1 MTVRVLQAV
10 EIWLPQT
17 QSWIYNQVRELPA
30 DIACDVVCETTVN
43 LDQFPFP
50 SIHALDQGPTVRSVV
65 DRGLRFLG
73 VRRHLGFLRRQVRRL
88 RPDVLHSHFGH
99 VGWMNLGALAGMA
112 VPHVVTFYGF
122 DLSLLPA
129 SDARWRKRYRQLFQ
143 DADLFL
149 CEGPHMAEQ
158 LASLGCPKAKIA
170 VHRIGVDLERI
181 PFQPRRW
188 SPSEPLRVLIAAS
201 FREKK
206 GIPYAIEAL
215 ARLRNSVPLAVTV
228 IGDAKP
234 QNGEDAEKVRILER
248 IEATGLSPVTR
259 LLGYQP
265 YDVLMEEAR
274 SHHLFLSPSVT
285 ATDGDTEGGAP
296 VVLLDMAA
304 SGMPI
309 VSTRHCDIPQ
319 VVLHGVNAVLVQERD
334 VDGLVQAM
342 RTLLNAHEQ
351 WPGRLAEG
359 RRHVERLFDVR
370 VQARALADRYAA
382 LAAAPAS
389 RTSGRQAGNV
399 HEPGSGTD

>member
-17 QSWIYNQVRELPA
+17 QSWIYNQVTKLPPPVE
-30 DIACDVVCETTVN
+30 CDVVCESTEN
-43 LDQFPFP
+43 LDQFPLP
-50 SIHALDQGPTVRSVV
+50 SIYALDQGPRVRGVV
-65 DRGLRFLG
+65 DRGLRFLR
-73 VRRHLGFLRRQVRRL
+73 VRRHLGFMRRQVRRL

-99 VGWMNLGALAGMA
+99 VGWMNLGALAGTA

-122 DLSLLPA
+122 DVSLLPA
-129 SDARWRKRYRQLFQ
+129 SDARWRTRYRELFRR
-143 DADLFL
+143 ADLFL
-149 CEGPHMAEQ
+149 CEGPHMAAQ
-158 LASLGCPKAKIA
+158 ILSLGCPEAKIA
-170 VHRIGVDLERI
+170 VHRIGVDLQRI
-181 PFQPRRW
+181 SFQPRRW
-188 SPSEPLRVLIAAS
+188 SPSEPLRVLIASS

-215 ARLRNSVPLAVTV
+215 SRLRDFVPLAVTV

-234 QNGEDAEKVRILER
+234 QSDADVEKRRILR
-248 IEATGLSPVTR
+248 CIEATGLAPVTR

-265 YDVLMEEAR
+265 YEVLMDEAR

-285 ATDGDTEGGAP
+285 ASDGDTEGGAP
-296 VVLLDMAA
+296 VALLDMAA

-319 VVLHGVNAVLVQERD
+319 VVLDGVNAVLVEERD
-334 VDGLVQAM
+334 VEGLVHAM
-342 RTLLNAHEQ
+342 RTLLDAYEQ
-351 WPGRLAEG
+351 WPRRLAEG

-370 VQARALADRYAA
+370 VQARALADRYVA

-389 RTSGRQAGNV
+389 GSRGRMGHV
-399 HEPGSGTD
+399 R